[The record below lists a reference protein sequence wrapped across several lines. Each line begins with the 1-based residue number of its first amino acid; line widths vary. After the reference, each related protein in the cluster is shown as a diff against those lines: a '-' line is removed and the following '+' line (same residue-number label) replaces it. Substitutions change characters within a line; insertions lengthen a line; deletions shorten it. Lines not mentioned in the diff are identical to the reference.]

1 MVEPIAYGVCLVFG
15 FWVSVATHLSVG
27 LSQLRQGPPRR
38 GTQMV
43 VHAQENLLGFANRLG
58 AYVHHGLV

>member
-1 MVEPIAYGVCLVFG
+1 MVEPIAYGGCLVFG

-27 LSQLRQGPPRR
+27 LSQLRQGSPRR

-43 VHAQENLLGFANRLG
+43 VHTKENLLGFANRLG
-58 AYVHHGLV
+58 ADMYHGLV